1 MLTVTPVYLAAAVAL
16 YSFIAFTVIG
26 NRRGR
31 RITIGDGGQADFTR
45 IIRGHANF
53 AEYAPLALLSIGV
66 AELSG
71 VPHMVLHACGIVL
84 LIGRVLHAYC
94 FLYTPVGMKL
104 RIAGMMLTFFA
115 LWTAAASALFM
126 VLA

>member
-1 MLTVTPVYLAAAVAL
+1 MLTVTPVYLAAAAAL

-31 RITIGDGGQADFTR
+31 RISIGDGGQADFTR

-71 VPHMVLHACGIVL
+71 VPHACKTMHAG
-84 LIGRVLHAYC
+84 
-94 FLYTPVGMKL
+94 
-104 RIAGMMLTFFA
+104 
-115 LWTAAASALFM
+115 LFC
-126 VLA
+126 